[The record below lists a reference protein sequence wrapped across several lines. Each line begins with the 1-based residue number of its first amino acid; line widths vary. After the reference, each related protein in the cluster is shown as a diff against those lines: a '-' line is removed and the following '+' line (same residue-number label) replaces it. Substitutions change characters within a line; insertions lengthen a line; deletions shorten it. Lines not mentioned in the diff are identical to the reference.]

1 MRHLTILL
9 ILFISCQQPTNKDSA
24 EQPVAEELAS
34 SPYLTTVNAD
44 TIFNSKGFTIELES
58 TLEEEH
64 ENELN
69 SILRIKNGDELVF
82 TDSIFSSAQ
91 ELKFI
96 DFNSDGEPDI
106 LVQNISDVRS
116 NWTYNLYLV
125 NSKTNSFTKVPD
137 FSEIKNP
144 KLNNRLIES
153 YVSSGTNYYQFYEL
167 TDELEVFQH
176 DILLYDDHSD
186 SSNQVY
192 MNTIDSLTQ
201 KRDI

>member
-1 MRHLTILL
+1 MRYLTILL
-9 ILFISCQQPTNKDSA
+9 ILFISCQQPTKKEAA
-24 EQPVAEELAS
+24 EQPVTEEPAS

-69 SILRIKNGDELVF
+69 SILRIKNGNELVF

-96 DFNSDGEPDI
+96 DFNSDAEQDI

-125 NSKTNSFTKVPD
+125 NSQTNSFTKISE
-137 FSEIKNP
+137 FSEVKNP
-144 KLNNRLIES
+144 KLNNGLIES
-153 YVSSGTNYYQFYEL
+153 YISSGTNYYQFYEL
-167 TDELEVFQH
+167 TDELELYQH

-186 SSNQVY
+186 SSYQVY
-192 MNTIDSLTQ
+192 LNTVDSLTQ
-201 KRDI
+201 KSNI

>member
-1 MRHLTILL
+1 MRHLIILL
-9 ILFISCQQPTNKDSA
+9 ILLISCQQPTNKKA
-24 EQPVAEELAS
+24 PEQPISEEFSS
-34 SPYLTTVNAD
+34 SPYRTTLNTD
-44 TIFNSKGFTIELES
+44 TIFNNKGLTVELES

-69 SILRIKNGDELVF
+69 SVLRIKNGDKVVF

-96 DFNSDGEPDI
+96 DFNSDGERDI

-125 NSKTNSFTKVPD
+125 NSQVNSFTLVPE

-144 KLNNRLIES
+144 QLKNGLIES
-153 YVSSGTNYYQFYEL
+153 YISSGTNYYQFYEL
-167 TDELEVFQH
+167 TDKLEIFQH

-186 SSNQVY
+186 SSYQVY
-192 MNTIDSLTQ
+192 LNIVDSLTQ
-201 KRDI
+201 KSDI